1 MHTRVQKC
9 YLLKTVLC
17 IAFQNM
23 ATVFSPLHDFNID
36 KWQLTIAVMSSSC
49 FGSLCY
55 KWTLTFFNEDMP
67 QLDLFSI
74 DVNNNKYVT
83 FYLKTI
89 SVVNVI
95 LLQLKVLVISLL
107 RLKFDFNLLHSS
119 VIIISN
125 DVSLSSMQVSVM
137 CWMLKTSSFISI
149 YLHHEQSHYYTN
161 GASLFALRS
170 LLLLNY

>member
-1 MHTRVQKC
+1 MLQM
-9 YLLKTVLC
+9 
-17 IAFQNM
+17 N
-23 ATVFSPLHDFNID
+23 
-36 KWQLTIAVMSSSC
+36 
-49 FGSLCY
+49 
-55 KWTLTFFNEDMP
+55 TLTFFNEDMP

-137 CWMLKTSSFISI
+137 C
-149 YLHHEQSHYYTN
+149 
-161 GASLFALRS
+161 
-170 LLLLNY
+170 